1 MNLHPGCLCIECSS
15 TSIQRHQFSPWL
27 TSLGVSFSNC
37 TLASNYAPINIKL
50 EEGGGWAKARDS
62 TKEVTLDCC
71 NCLNFFFR
79 VQVTGVLLLVNDSP
93 FKWPCRQ
100 TLGCIYQCLCCFLSP
115 SKFPFCKITSQKW
128 LFNTCY
134 GKIDLLNQN
143 PIDQKLYAC
152 WRHPVP
158 LNWPLDAQFRVA
170 SLPQYRG

>member
-15 TSIQRHQFSPWL
+15 TSIQRDQFSPWL

-37 TLASNYAPINIKL
+37 TLASNNIMHPSISNWKRV
-50 EEGGGWAKARDS
+50 EAGQRPGIRQRKSPWIVVIVS
-62 TKEVTLDCC
+62 I
-71 NCLNFFFR
+71 FFFR

-134 GKIDLLNQN
+134 GKIDLLNRN

-152 WRHPVP
+152 
-158 LNWPLDAQFRVA
+158 
-170 SLPQYRG
+170 